1 LQKQREP
8 ALIAR
13 YLELEEIDM
22 TASKR
27 RPVSILAKAVLG
39 LAFAGLAVASLAA
52 DKVKIGFVSTL
63 SGPSSALGVDIRDA
77 FLLYVKMNGGK
88 LGGLP
93 AEVLVSDDQFKPD
106 VARQLFERNVKRD
119 HVDFMTGVVFSN
131 IMLAALPEAIDNK
144 VIYVSP
150 NAAPSPMAGKD
161 CNPWFFAVS
170 WPNDAYHE
178 AAGEF
183 ANQRG
188 LKSVYLV
195 APNYQ
200 AGKDS
205 LAGFKRT
212 FKGQVVGENYTKLGQ
227 LDYAAELAEIRA
239 AKPQVLYIFL
249 PGGMGINFIKQFVAA
264 GLGKET
270 MLLLPGFSADQDVI
284 GPVGPSMAGLFN
296 TAHWSPDFTN
306 AANQKFVAEFRK
318 EYKRTP
324 TLYASQGYD
333 DAQLI
338 DATIRAT
345 KGNLADKD
353 ALRRAMRTAKFDS
366 VRGPFKFNTNQYPIQ
381 NYYVRTVGSD
391 GHGGLINKSFND
403 PILRDHGDAYVQACK
418 MPK

>member
-1 LQKQREP
+1 
-8 ALIAR
+8 
-13 YLELEEIDM
+13 M

-27 RPVSILAKAVLG
+27 RPVSTLAKAVLG
-39 LAFAGLAVASLAA
+39 LAFAGLAAASIAA
-52 DKVKIGFVSTL
+52 DKVKIGLVSTL

-77 FLLYVKMNGGK
+77 FMLYVKMNGGK

-93 AEVLVSDDQFKPD
+93 AEVLISDDQFKPD

-150 NAAPSPMAGKD
+150 NAAPSPMAGKE

-178 AAGEF
+178 AAGAF
-183 ANQRG
+183 ANQRD

-212 FKGQVVGENYTKLGQ
+212 FKGKVVGENYTKLGQ

-249 PGGMGINFIKQFVAA
+249 PGGMGINFIKQFVAS

-284 GPVGPSMAGLFN
+284 GPVGPAMAGLFN

-353 ALRRAMRTAKFDS
+353 ALRRAMRNAKFDS

-391 GHGGLINKSFND
+391 GQGGLINKSFNE
-403 PILRDHGDAYVQACK
+403 PILRDHGDAYVQECK

>member
-1 LQKQREP
+1 M
-8 ALIAR
+8 
-13 YLELEEIDM
+13 D
-22 TASKR
+22 TTSSR
-27 RPVSILAKAVLG
+27 RTFMSAKAL
-39 LAFAGLAVASLAA
+39 LAIALAASAAVSMAA
-52 DKVKIGFVSTL
+52 DKVKVGFVSTL
-63 SGPSSALGVDIRDA
+63 SGPSAALGVDIRDA
-77 FLLYVKMNGGK
+77 FQLFVKLNGGK

-106 VARQLFERNVKRD
+106 VARQLFERHVKRD
-119 HVDFMTGVVFSN
+119 KVDFMTGVVFSN
-131 IMLAALPEAIDNK
+131 IMLAALPEALDNN
-144 VIYVSP
+144 VIYISP
-150 NAAPSPMAGKD
+150 NAAPSSMAGKD
-161 CNPWFFAVS
+161 CHPLFFAVS

-178 AAGEF
+178 AAGAF
-183 ANQRG
+183 ANQRD

-249 PGGMGINFIKQFVAA
+249 PGGMGINFIKQFVGA

-284 GPVGPSMAGLFN
+284 GPVGAAMAGLFN
-296 TAHWSPDFTN
+296 TAHWSPDLDN
-306 AANQKFVAEFRK
+306 AANKKFIAEFRK
-318 EYKRTP
+318 EYKRIP

-333 DAQLI
+333 AAQLI
-338 DATIRAT
+338 HAAVRDL
-345 KGNLADKD
+345 KGNLDDKE
-353 ALRRAMRTAKFDS
+353 AVRRAVRNAKFDS
-366 VRGPFKFNTNQYPIQ
+366 VRGAFRFNNNQYPIQ

-391 GHGGLINKSFND
+391 GQGGLVNKSFNE
-403 PILRDHGDAYVQACK
+403 PILRDHGDAYSQQCTMRK
-418 MPK
+418 